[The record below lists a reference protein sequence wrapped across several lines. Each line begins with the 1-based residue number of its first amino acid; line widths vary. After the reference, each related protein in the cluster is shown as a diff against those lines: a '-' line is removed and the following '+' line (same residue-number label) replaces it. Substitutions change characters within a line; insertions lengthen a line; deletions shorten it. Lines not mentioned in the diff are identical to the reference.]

1 MNIDHDIH
9 STRVLFSVSILK
21 IKNVNIKGRESIA
34 SENLRDKQV
43 PQEIQY
49 STRKLKQ
56 LYSELKTLELDPFNP
71 DRLI

>member
-1 MNIDHDIH
+1 MI
-9 STRVLFSVSILK
+9 STVQEFYFK